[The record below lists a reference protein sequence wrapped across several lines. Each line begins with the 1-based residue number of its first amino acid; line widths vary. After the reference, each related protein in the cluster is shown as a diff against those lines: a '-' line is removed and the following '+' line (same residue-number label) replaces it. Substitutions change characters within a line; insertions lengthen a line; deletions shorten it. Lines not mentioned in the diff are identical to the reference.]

1 MLKLFFHYYS
11 QERKLTLFQQKRT
24 CLHIAALLGDDGI
37 IRTLLKHGANPMCAD
52 TEGNI
57 PAHLAAK
64 WCSREENYADYKL
77 VMTPLI
83 QVIFRLT
90 IQELHFDFRR
100 HRTV

>member
-1 MLKLFFHYYS
+1 MKKYDSTREKKNCIINSAILCLS
-11 QERKLTLFQQKRT
+11 ISSNLQQKRT

-37 IRTLLKHGANPMCAD
+37 IRTLLKHGANPLCAD

-77 VMTPLI
+77 VMTPLV
-83 QVIFRLT
+83 QVF
-90 IQELHFDFRR
+90 
-100 HRTV
+100 